1 MPMGSKI
8 SADVFLRELSM
19 LFQNIPYILVYIDDI
34 LIITKG
40 SYEQHLQAVHK
51 ALIKLR
57 EARTQ
62 LNIDK
67 YFFAKDRVDYLGYVI
82 SRSDITPHTSKVQLI
97 MDMPRPKTVTQ
108 VKRFTGIINLYRDLW
123 KHRAHHLAPIMN
135 LT

>member
-1 MPMGSKI
+1 MPY
-8 SADVFLRELSM
+8 A
-19 LFQNIPYILVYIDDI
+19 LVYNDDI
-34 LIITKG
+34 LVITKE
-40 SYEQHLQAVHK
+40 SYEQNLQAIHK
-51 ALIKLR
+51 VLIKLW
-57 EARTQ
+57 EAGMQ

-67 YFFAKDRVDYLGYVI
+67 SFFSRDRVNSLGYVI
-82 SRSDITPHTSKVQLI
+82 SQSGITPQTSKVQLI